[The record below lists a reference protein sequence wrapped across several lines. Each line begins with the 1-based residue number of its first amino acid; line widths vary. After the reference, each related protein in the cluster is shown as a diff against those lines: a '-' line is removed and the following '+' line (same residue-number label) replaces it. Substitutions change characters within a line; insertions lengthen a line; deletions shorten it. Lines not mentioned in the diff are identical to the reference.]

1 MRKTDESVLLLGP
14 LPPYTAPMPKI
25 LLIEN
30 DTSITES
37 ISQSLTAQGAEV
49 TTSGDGAE
57 GVQLVRDGEFDL
69 IILSVELPR
78 VSGYSVCNKLKKD
91 PALASIPLVLMSSEA
106 TPETFAQHKKLK
118 TRAEGYLHK
127 PIDMAELRTLASEFA
142 SLTGVEEED
151 GPMETVIMD
160 IEGLEVDLDDMDMT
174 SSEEV
179 SLEEDIAALDLPILP
194 EDDGDDE
201 LLDDDVLGSL
211 EVLDAM
217 ENGIGLEA
225 DDSDELVIDTDDD
238 ELVIDTDDDELVI
251 DADDDDLE
259 IDLSSDEDEV
269 GEASEPPSPAAGS
282 NGAAVAGPSP
292 SSSYVSDGLFE
303 TMRSEINELRHKV
316 RGLEETVEAK
326 ELEFSERLLEESTRA
341 RQAIGDRQKVSQLE
355 HEMEKARSSMTVAEN
370 KAKENTSQISSLEE
384 NLQASKVGQDELS
397 STIERLKKE
406 LNDSKSSQDDSK
418 SRVSELETKLEKL
431 SQELLEGNEQRN
443 QAREIISSMM
453 QVLDDLNRYPNSA
466 D

>member
-1 MRKTDESVLLLGP
+1 MRKSGECVLLLDP
-14 LPPYTAPMPKI
+14 LPPYTPPMSKI

-30 DTSITES
+30 DTSIADD
-37 ISQSLTAQGAEV
+37 IRHSLSAQGTEI

-91 PALASIPLVLMSSEA
+91 PALASIPLILTSSEA

-127 PIDMAELRTLASEFA
+127 PIDMGELRAAAGEFI
-142 SLTGVEEED
+142 SLTGLDDDDE
-151 GPMETVIMD
+151 PMETVVMD
-160 IEGLEVDLDDMDMT
+160 IEGLEVDLDDIDIT
-174 SSEEV
+174 SFEEV
-179 SLEEDIAALDLPILP
+179 SLEEDIAALDLPVLP
-194 EDDGDDE
+194 DDGGG

-217 ENGIGLEA
+217 ESGVELEI
-225 DDSDELVIDTDDD
+225 DETDAPIID
-238 ELVIDTDDDELVI
+238 
-251 DADDDDLE
+251 DDDDLE
-259 IDLSSDEDEV
+259 IELSSDEEETDE
-269 GEASEPPSPAAGS
+269 EPESAGDK
-282 NGAAVAGPSP
+282 AAVAPPAPSP
-292 SSSYVSDGLFE
+292 SSSYVSDGLLD
-303 TMRSEINELRHKV
+303 TMRSEINELRQKV

-355 HEMEKARSSMTVAEN
+355 HEMEKGRSSMAASEAR
-370 KAKENTSQISSLEE
+370 AKENASQISSLEE
-384 NLQASKVGQDELS
+384 SLQASKVGQDELS
-397 STIERLKKE
+397 GTIDRLKKE
-406 LNDSKSSQDDSK
+406 LLDSKDSQDDSQ
-418 SRVSELETKLEKL
+418 SRVSGLESKLEKL
-431 SQELLEGNEQRN
+431 TQELVEGNQQRN